1 MTGARTARPGGSGT
15 RRARTSLGALGD
27 IRLLPPFAR
36 LLAGTQ
42 LAFNIGF
49 FAVLPYLAAH
59 LGGTLGMG
67 GWLVGLVLGLRTF
80 SQQGLF
86 VVGGALTDRF
96 GPRPVVLAG
105 CLLRIAGFVWLGYA
119 HGTGSVVAAVVCV
132 GFAAALFSPAVE
144 SETARQAVRH
154 ETATGY
160 PRARTLA
167 VFSAAGQA
175 GAFLGPLLGS
185 LLLLADFRTACLAGA
200 AVFVAVLAGH
210 WHWMPHGRPD
220 STPPPGGPTGSE
232 GADGSEDGDAGGG
245 DGGAGD
251 RSAEAG
257 RSGERGASGGSD
269 PGGGSGGRIVSA
281 GRAASG
287 GNGRSSGHGPSGGS
301 DRHDVS
307 AECGA
312 SGECGAGGGRG
323 TSTECGASA
332 GGGGAEAGRSGG
344 RGASGGS
351 GGHDVSTDRATST
364 GRAAGTGR
372 AVGDRRRVRRSEGGA
387 WRATFRNGPFL
398 LLCLAHGTY
407 LLAYNQLYLTLP
419 EEVVRATG
427 SQTALGWL
435 FALSSLLVVCAQLP
449 VTRAV
454 GERLD
459 HRAALCGGLAVVA
472 AGFLTV
478 AATAPL
484 GLRGAVG
491 LVPAAVYVLA
501 LTFGQMLA
509 VPASRA
515 LVTELVPA
523 ERLGFGMGVLSSF
536 GGAVVLAGS
545 SATGALFGTGLGPA
559 AVWSVLA
566 GVPLLGAVA
575 GRAVRVRRAAG

>member
-1 MTGARTARPGGSGT
+1 MTGARTARTGGSGT

-27 IRLLPPFAR
+27 IRLLPPFVR

-42 LAFNIGF
+42 LAFNVGF

-220 STPPPGGPTGSE
+220 STPPPGGPTGRG

-245 DGGAGD
+245 VGGAGD
-251 RSAEAG
+251 RGAEAG

-407 LLAYNQLYLTLP
+407 LLAYNQLYLALP

-523 ERLGFGMGVLSSF
+523 GRLGFGMGVLSSF

>member
-251 RSAEAG
+251 RGAEAG

-351 GGHDVSTDRATST
+351 GGHDVSTDRATSA

-372 AVGDRRRVRRSEGGA
+372 AASDRRRVRRSEGGA

-407 LLAYNQLYLTLP
+407 LLAYNQLYLALP

-515 LVTELVPA
+515 LVTELVPTG
-523 ERLGFGMGVLSSF
+523 RLGFGMGVLSSF

-545 SATGALFGTGLGPA
+545 SATGALFGTGLGPG

-575 GRAVRVRRAAG
+575 GRAVRVRRAVG

>member
-1 MTGARTARPGGSGT
+1 
-15 RRARTSLGALGD
+15 
-27 IRLLPPFAR
+27 
-36 LLAGTQ
+36 
-42 LAFNIGF
+42 
-49 FAVLPYLAAH
+49 
-59 LGGTLGMG
+59 
-67 GWLVGLVLGLRTF
+67 
-80 SQQGLF
+80 
-86 VVGGALTDRF
+86 
-96 GPRPVVLAG
+96 
-105 CLLRIAGFVWLGYA
+105 
-119 HGTGSVVAAVVCV
+119 
-132 GFAAALFSPAVE
+132 
-144 SETARQAVRH
+144 
-154 ETATGY
+154 
-160 PRARTLA
+160 
-167 VFSAAGQA
+167 
-175 GAFLGPLLGS
+175 
-185 LLLLADFRTACLAGA
+185 
-200 AVFVAVLAGH
+200 
-210 WHWMPHGRPD
+210 MPHGRPD
-220 STPPPGGPTGSE
+220 STPPPGGPTGSG

-251 RSAEAG
+251 RGAEAG
-257 RSGERGASGGSD
+257 RSGGCGASGGYGGSGERGASGGR
-269 PGGGSGGRIVSA
+269 GTSA
-281 GRAASG
+281 E
-287 GNGRSSGHGPSGGS
+287 HGA
-301 DRHDVS
+301 S

-312 SGECGAGGGRG
+312 SAG
-323 TSTECGASA
+323 S
-332 GGGGAEAGRSGG
+332 GGAEAGRSGR
-344 RGASGGS
+344 RGVSGGS
-351 GGHDVSTDRATST
+351 GGHDVSADRAISAGRATSAGRAAGSDRATSAVGT
-364 GRAAGTGR
+364 GRAAS
-372 AVGDRRRVRRSEGGA
+372 DRRRVRRSEGGA

-407 LLAYNQLYLTLP
+407 LLAYNQLYLALP

-478 AATAPL
+478 AVTAPL

-523 ERLGFGMGVLSSF
+523 GRLGFGMGVLSSF